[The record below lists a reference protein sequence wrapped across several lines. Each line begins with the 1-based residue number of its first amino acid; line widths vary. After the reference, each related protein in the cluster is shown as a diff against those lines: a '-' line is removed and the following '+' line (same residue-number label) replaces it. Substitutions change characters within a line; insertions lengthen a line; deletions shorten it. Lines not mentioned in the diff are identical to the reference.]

1 MTTKESTITSSAKA
15 KPAMSS
21 LSKETL
27 ELIADW
33 AEILTVVLALASAF
47 CGIVLVIA
55 NKPLRKIEA
64 HENLVLQREV
74 AKAQAD
80 AAKARRE
87 LLEERQHTANRDITP
102 EDQNAISEKL
112 KAFAGQHGSIEIF
125 PVTSESRFLA
135 AQVEGI
141 LINAKWSMPPSPKL
155 LTAPPIVSVQGVG
168 IFSTPDEQSK
178 AAAKE
183 LFRLLAPTAAGGVLI
198 PPGPPK
204 TSRTE
209 LPNPENPRVVVLVG
223 DKPTPLR
230 SWVK

>member
-1 MTTKESTITSSAKA
+1 MWPSEEWASRLFNWANMGLISSLIVGVVSTALLVWMGNVKEAYGKITQHNFELELSKQQERTAKA
-15 KPAMSS
+15 
-21 LSKETL
+21 E
-27 ELIADW
+27 
-33 AEILTVVLALASAF
+33 
-47 CGIVLVIA
+47 
-55 NKPLRKIEA
+55 
-64 HENLVLQREV
+64 
-74 AKAQAD
+74 
-80 AAKARRE
+80 RE
-87 LLEERQHTANRDITP
+87 LLEERQHAANRDISP
-102 EDQNAISEKL
+102 EDQNAISENL

-125 PVTSESRFLA
+125 PVTFESRFLA

-155 LTAPPIVSVQGVG
+155 LTAPPITTVQGVG

-183 LFRLLAPTAAGGVLI
+183 LFRLLAATAAGGVLI
-198 PPGPPK
+198 QPGSPE

-230 SWVK
+230 SWAK